1 MIVGHLPW
9 RNEDLFHALGIGGVL
24 EVSFSVSLMFF
35 SCCNKSWILC
45 DVQARV
51 SHCA

>member
-1 MIVGHLPW
+1 MVVGHLPW

-35 SCCNKSWILC
+35 SCCDKSWILC